1 MGRVTV
7 LLITLLFLEIGLSS
21 SQYGGWGPSGIIDI
35 NERQAAPPQ
44 WKIHKIIRHSVE
56 VAVDHGLA
64 RPPSDIAASP
74 GVVKK
79 IKQIH

>member
-21 SQYGGWGPSGIIDI
+21 SQNGGWHGVDDI
-35 NERQAAPPQ
+35 KERQIARPQ
-44 WKIHKIIRHSVE
+44 WGIHKIIRRSVE
-56 VAVDHGLA
+56 VAIDHGLV

-79 IKQIH
+79 

>member
-1 MGRVTV
+1 MGRVSV

-21 SQYGGWGPSGIIDI
+21 SQKGVINI
-35 NERQAAPPQ
+35 NERQVAGPPAR
-44 WKIHKIIRHSVE
+44 IHKIIRRSVE

-64 RPPSDIAASP
+64 RPPSGIAAPP

-79 IKQIH
+79 

>member
-1 MGRVTV
+1 MGRVSV

-21 SQYGGWGPSGIIDI
+21 SRYHGVIDI
-35 NERQAAPPQ
+35 KERQADPPQ
-44 WKIHKIIRHSVE
+44 WGIHKIIRRSVE

-64 RPPSDIAASP
+64 RPPPGIAASP

-79 IKQIH
+79 

>member
-21 SQYGGWGPSGIIDI
+21 SQYPGVIDI
-35 NERQAAPPQ
+35 KGRQAEPPQ
-44 WKIHKIIRHSVE
+44 WGIHKIIRRSVE
-56 VAVDHGLA
+56 VAVDHGLV

-79 IKQIH
+79 